1 MRGRYCKSEN
11 CLVRFK
17 CFDVKNS
24 SMMKIAEI
32 LTPSMKKIHHEMGDT
47 RALWQRRLSAESDFC
62 KAVLRCGYLT
72 QEQMQRA
79 VSRE

>member
-1 MRGRYCKSEN
+1 
-11 CLVRFK
+11 
-17 CFDVKNS
+17 
-24 SMMKIAEI
+24 MMKIAEI
-32 LTPSMKKIHHEMGDT
+32 LIPSMKKIHHEMGDT